1 MGSSVTK
8 DGISKNLEAYAQ
20 AGLGGLHII
29 PIYGEKGDEENFI
42 DYLSPQ

>member
-1 MGSSVTK
+1 MGNSVTK
-8 DGISKNLEAYAQ
+8 EGISTNLKFYQE

-42 DYLSPQ
+42 QC